1 MFNISNKGLNNLNIK
16 FFYNVYIFA
25 SKYVIVDFIIE
36 IIAVFSGII
45 SVWFGKKENILL
57 YPVGTLSVSLWI
69 YLCWVGEI
77 YGQAVINLFFL
88 LMNIYGWYNW
98 SRKDNSDMNKV
109 QIKFSSFKENIL
121 YIIVAALLTLSIY
134 LALSTIEV
142 LNFDW
147 KFVLIESFITALNFI
162 AMWLMAWKRVENW
175 VLWIIGDIFCIPL
188 FVFKEYYLS
197 VAQFSIF
204 IFIAFMGYF
213 EWKKK
218 ALKNQ
223 EI

>member
-1 MFNISNKGLNNLNIK
+1 MT
-16 FFYNVYIFA
+16 FYL
-25 SKYVIVDFIIE
+25 E
-36 IIAVFSGII
+36 IIAVLSGII
-45 SVWFGKKENILL
+45 SVWFAKKENILL
-57 YPVGTLSVSLWI
+57 YPIGTVSVLIWI
-69 YLCWVGEI
+69 YLCWIGEI
-77 YGQAVINLFFL
+77 YSQAVINLFFL
-88 LMNIYGWYNW
+88 VMNIYGWYNW
-98 SRKDNSDMNKV
+98 SRKDDSDLNKV
-109 QIKFSSFKENIL
+109 QIKFSSIKENTL
-121 YIIVAALLTLSIY
+121 YIIVAALLTLLIY
-134 LALSTIEV
+134 WGLSNIEI

-204 IFIAFMGYF
+204 IIIAFMGYF

-223 EI
+223 EK

>member
-1 MFNISNKGLNNLNIK
+1 MFNISNKASNNLNIK
-16 FFYNVYIFA
+16 LIYNVHIFA
-25 SKYVIVDFIIE
+25 SNYVIVDFIIE
-36 IIAVFSGII
+36 IFAVFSGII
-45 SVWFGKKENILL
+45 SVWLAKKENILL

-69 YLCWVGEI
+69 YLCWIGEI

-88 LMNIYGWYNW
+88 LMNIYGWDNW
-98 SRKDNSDMNKV
+98 SRKDNSEMNKV
-109 QIKFSSFKENIL
+109 QIKFSSIKEKIL
-121 YIIVAALLTLSIY
+121 YIIVAALLTLLIY
-134 LALSTIEV
+134 SALSNIEI

-204 IFIAFMGYF
+204 IIIAFMGYF

-223 EI
+223 EK

>member
-1 MFNISNKGLNNLNIK
+1 
-16 FFYNVYIFA
+16 
-25 SKYVIVDFIIE
+25 VDFIIE

-45 SVWFGKKENILL
+45 SVWFAKKENILL

>member
-1 MFNISNKGLNNLNIK
+1 M
-16 FFYNVYIFA
+16 
-25 SKYVIVDFIIE
+25 DFIIE

-45 SVWFGKKENILL
+45 SVWLAKKENILL

-69 YLCWVGEI
+69 YLCWIGEI

-88 LMNIYGWYNW
+88 VMNIYGWYNW
-98 SRKDNSDMNKV
+98 SRKDNSNINKV
-109 QIKFSSFKENIL
+109 NIL
-121 YIIVAALLTLSIY
+121 YIVVAALLTLIINWG
-134 LALSTIEV
+134 LLNIEI
-142 LNFDW
+142 LNYDW

-204 IFIAFMGYF
+204 IIIAFMGYF

-223 EI
+223 EK

>member
-1 MFNISNKGLNNLNIK
+1 MT
-16 FFYNVYIFA
+16 FYL
-25 SKYVIVDFIIE
+25 E
-36 IIAVFSGII
+36 IIAVLSGII
-45 SVWFGKKENILL
+45 SVWFAKKENILL
-57 YPVGTLSVSLWI
+57 YPIGTVSVLIWI
-69 YLCWVGEI
+69 YLCWIGEI
-77 YGQAVINLFFL
+77 YSQAVINLFFL
-88 LMNIYGWYNW
+88 VMNIYGWDNW
-98 SRKDNSDMNKV
+98 SRKDNSDLNKV
-109 QIKFSSFKENIL
+109 QIKFSSIKENTL
-121 YIIVAALLTLSIY
+121 YIIVAALLTLLIY
-134 LALSTIEV
+134 WGLSNIEI

-204 IFIAFMGYF
+204 IIIAFMGYF

-223 EI
+223 EK

>member
-1 MFNISNKGLNNLNIK
+1 M
-16 FFYNVYIFA
+16 
-25 SKYVIVDFIIE
+25 DFIIE

-45 SVWFGKKENILL
+45 SVWFAKKENILL

-88 LMNIYGWYNW
+88 VMNIYGWYNW

-109 QIKFSSFKENIL
+109 QIKFSSNKENIL
-121 YIIVAALLTLSIY
+121 FIIIGALLTLLIY
-134 LALSTIEV
+134 RGLSNVEIQ
-142 LNFDW
+142 NYDW

-197 VAQFSIF
+197 VAQFSI
-204 IFIAFMGYF
+204 
-213 EWKKK
+213 
-218 ALKNQ
+218 
-223 EI
+223 

>member
-1 MFNISNKGLNNLNIK
+1 MT
-16 FFYNVYIFA
+16 FYL
-25 SKYVIVDFIIE
+25 E
-36 IIAVFSGII
+36 IIAVLSGII
-45 SVWFGKKENILL
+45 SVWFAKKENILL
-57 YPVGTLSVSLWI
+57 YPIGTVSVLIWI
-69 YLCWVGEI
+69 YLCWIGEI
-77 YGQAVINLFFL
+77 YSQAVINLFFL
-88 LMNIYGWYNW
+88 VMNIYGWYNW
-98 SRKDNSDMNKV
+98 SRKDNSDLNKV
-109 QIKFSSFKENIL
+109 QIKFSSVKENTL
-121 YIIVAALLTLSIY
+121 YTIVAALLTLLIY
-134 LALSTIEV
+134 WGLSNIEI

-204 IFIAFMGYF
+204 IIIAFMGYF

-223 EI
+223 EK